1 MSLAE
6 NHVATTYP
14 LGRTSRRRRMLVV
27 RNAACNPPAYTESPG
42 ITAFTPDVP
51 RHDDALLMDDFSE
64 PTSLDH
70 SFSGVRAS
78 ESPLTWLLVG
88 DSFLPAGTGSRQWPG
103 LVELFTSGL
112 RSRYRPTFDP
122 IVDACMPECRVR
134 DVLHTFDERIGR
146 RNPSVVILLCGA
158 ADAHDGMS
166 GISRFEDALLS
177 IARRLK
183 DEEVT
188 LVLNTSPVPFHTND
202 DPLAAT
208 YMVYAETVRGIAA
221 ELDLPLVDH
230 RRDWEAFAIPP
241 GEYGSWYEFDG
252 RLPSAFGH
260 RQIALKLLS
269 ALAEP
274 RLTNNNAFRP
284 LAATSE

>member
-14 LGRTSRRRRMLVV
+14 LGRTSRRRRMLVIQ
-27 RNAACNPPAYTESPG
+27 NALHNPAASTDSPCV
-42 ITAFTPDVP
+42 TAFTPDEA
-51 RHDDALLMDDFSE
+51 RRDDSLLLDDFTE
-64 PTSLDH
+64 PASLDG
-70 SFSGVRAS
+70 SFGVGRS

-88 DSFLPAGTGSRQWPG
+88 DSFLPAGAGSRQWPG

-112 RSRYRPTFDP
+112 RSRFRPQFDP

-134 DVLHTFDERIGR
+134 DVLHAFDDRIGR

-158 ADAHDGMS
+158 ADAADGMS
-166 GISRFEDALLS
+166 AISRFEDALLS
-177 IARRLK
+177 VARRLK
-183 DEEVT
+183 DEGVA
-188 LVLNTSPVPFHTND
+188 LVLNTSPVPFHTSD

-208 YMVYAETVRGIAA
+208 HMVYAETVRGIAA

-230 RRDWEAFAIPP
+230 RRDWEQFAIPP

-269 ALAEP
+269 VLAEP
-274 RLTNNNAFRP
+274 RLTNDNAFRP
-284 LAATSE
+284 LAATSG